1 MFNFIKEIC
10 THCSNKKMRESEI
23 KITTNDSIDYQQ
35 KMISLEENNKMLMD
49 KINQLTKELTITRTQ
64 MSELSMAIKGV
75 YEVVKNLINITKP

>member
-10 THCSNKKMRESEI
+10 THCSDKKVRESEI
-23 KITTNDSIDYQQ
+23 NITSIDYQQ

-75 YEVVKNLINITKP
+75 YEVVKNLIHISKP